1 MCLTIVYKCWTKH
14 KIQTIQSITPHA
26 NGEKLSRVSSEVKL
40 SSDLYLSIVIIGGSY
55 FLVVFEEKVIFLAN
69 NRSRK
74 DLSLQEIYI

>member
-40 SSDLYLSIVIIGGSY
+40 SSDLYLSIVIFGRSY
-55 FLVVFEEKVIFLAN
+55 FLVVFEEKVI
-69 NRSRK
+69 SITYH
-74 DLSLQEIYI
+74 S